1 MQQLDSSTQF
11 FTNLLSSR
19 CQSMNLLLH
28 TTLHI
33 PALVMLAE
41 PTPDPQMRAPLEANN
56 WKKIAAAG
64 GTGRRNGNNR

>member
-1 MQQLDSSTQF
+1 MVVTSREK
-11 FTNLLSSR
+11 LS
-19 CQSMNLLLH
+19 L
-28 TTLHI
+28 
-33 PALVMLAE
+33 LAE

>member
-1 MQQLDSSTQF
+1 
-11 FTNLLSSR
+11 
-19 CQSMNLLLH
+19 MNLLLN

-33 PALVMLAE
+33 PALAMLAE